1 MEKELT
7 KLLTRGLVS
16 AYLIYLSVNLII
28 SKEPNSSFLLTIIGV
43 IFLLSSIAFLIYAIR
58 SYVASRKLTKKPHNN
73 TMLP

>member
-28 SKEPNSSFLLTIIGV
+28 SKEPNSGFLLTIIGV
-43 IFLLSSIAFLIYAIR
+43 IFLLSGIAFLIYAIR
-58 SYVASRKLTKKPHNN
+58 SYVVSRKLTKKPHNN

>member
-28 SKEPNSSFLLTIIGV
+28 SKEPNSGFLLTIIGV